1 MPLKLII
8 LITFSCLIVSQALY
22 SQEASKHVTADSLFV
37 TADYISAYEEYNRL
51 VLSGDTALH
60 TLSHAGLSAHK
71 IGRLTHAKDYFI
83 QIDTLYEAPKSI
95 LSALAGIYEQENN
108 TPKAIKYYTKLVNQF
123 PDDPIYYR
131 KLGRQYFGAKLY
143 KYARTYYNEALNLNS
158 FDQYALKGLAE
169 IYIVED
175 KHLEADSLLWKG
187 LSQDSTNYHYALLIA
202 NSKYR
207 QKAYDSTAY
216 YMEKVIG
223 RVDFRA
229 HESKILGYAYLQI
242 DSLEKAV
249 FHLTRALDDSSTKEY
264 AHYHLAVAFEKL
276 EQKES
281 AIHHF
286 QKALEEGIS
295 SNVDIYHRNLGRIHS
310 KNNNN
315 KEAIPHYQDAYK
327 YGEDPLILFYL
338 ARASDQYY
346 KDKNI
351 AVRYY
356 QKYINSN
363 DNNDSYKAYS
373 KERLRLLK
381 EQLHF
386 NKN

>member
-1 MPLKLII
+1 MKLVN
-8 LITFSCLIVSQALY
+8 LITLSCLIVAQVLN
-22 SQEASKHVTADSLFV
+22 SQEASRHVTADSLFAK
-37 TADYISAYEEYNRL
+37 ADYVSAFDEYNKL
-51 VLSGDTALH
+51 VLSGDTSLH
-60 TLSHAGLSAHK
+60 TLSRAGLSAHK
-71 IGRLTHAKDYFI
+71 MGRLNYAKDYFI

-95 LSALAGIYEQENN
+95 LSTLAGIYEQENN
-108 TPKAIKYYTKLVNQF
+108 TPKAIKYYTKIVNQF

-131 KLGRQYFGAKLY
+131 KLGRQYYGAKLY
-143 KYARTYYNEALNLNS
+143 RYAKTFYNEALNLNP

-187 LSQDSTNYHYALLIA
+187 LTQDSTNHHYALLIA

-207 QKAYDSTAY
+207 QKAYDSTTY

-242 DSLEKAV
+242 DSLDQAV
-249 FHLTRALDDSSTKEY
+249 FYLTRALDDSSTKEY
-264 AHYHLAVAFEKL
+264 AHYHLAIAYEKL
-276 EQKES
+276 EEAEN
-281 AIHHF
+281 AIYHF

-295 SNVDIYHRNLGRIHS
+295 SNIDIYHRNLGRIYS
-310 KNNNN
+310 KNANN
-315 KEAIPHYQDAYK
+315 KDAIPHYQDAYK
-327 YGEDPLILFYL
+327 YGDDPLVLFYL
-338 ARASDQYY
+338 GRASDQYY

-356 QKYINSN
+356 QKYMNSA
-363 DNNDSYKAYS
+363 DTNDSYKSYA
-373 KERLRLLK
+373 KGRVRLLK

-386 NKN
+386 GK